1 MVSSSGAS
9 RIRAPAD
16 RPKKIAHLRA
26 DLLCQLFGGVGTL
39 ARVRHVAN
47 AFRHWHLP
55 RMVRSRQGATASP
68 ARLEGWSKQ
77 KSPPFKG
84 AARFTRLVT
93 DAYATGLTEL

>member
-47 AFRHWHLP
+47 VSRHWHLP
-55 RMVRSRQGATASP
+55 RMVCSRQGATASP

-77 KSPPFKG
+77 KSRFKG